1 MRDFV
6 YTAPSFVREDSIN
19 SIMSIR
25 ITAGGLCFSI
35 QNGGEI
41 LFLLSR
47 SEKLNSEREQLEFLL
62 GVLSENKFDEL
73 KFNSIKVYVA
83 SQYKLLLPNSE
94 VVAGKSEVWMRTL
107 CDKPYAD
114 AQISRASIDELNA
127 TLLFHKVNGFEE
139 YLSGLSDNVQYSNLA
154 QPFIKN
160 SLASIPVKSS
170 ESWVFV
176 EYSAGVIDIAV
187 AKGRKLQFFNSY
199 QATTSEEALFYLLQV
214 IKMHN
219 LNKKV
224 NLVFSG
230 EVDNRDDMIYATLK
244 RYEPSITMAANVNLK
259 GICENENMEIMPL
272 FVHILG

>member
-1 MRDFV
+1 
-6 YTAPSFVREDSIN
+6 
-19 SIMSIR
+19 
-25 ITAGGLCFSI
+25 
-35 QNGGEI
+35 
-41 LFLLSR
+41 
-47 SEKLNSEREQLEFLL
+47 
-62 GVLSENKFDEL
+62 
-73 KFNSIKVYVA
+73 
-83 SQYKLLLPNSE
+83 
-94 VVAGKSEVWMRTL
+94 MRTL

-127 TLLFHKVNGFEE
+127 TLLFYKVNGFEE

-214 IKMHN
+214 IKMQ
-219 LNKKV
+219 LRR
-224 NLVFSG
+224 L
-230 EVDNRDDMIYATLK
+230 R
-244 RYEPSITMAANVNLK
+244 NVNRKSGNCRKKSVKNRNRRESLRSKRLK
-259 GICENENMEIMPL
+259 NGQNGIK
-272 FVHILG
+272 